1 MWVTLV
7 QPSRPPGSNDMLWGL
22 FSVSTFIFID
32 SVLLAGLLEYR
43 DHVDDMS
50 GATFAAGL
58 SLAVPSSVASCTEP

>member
-1 MWVTLV
+1 
-7 QPSRPPGSNDMLWGL
+7 MLWGL